1 MTTLQGTLHPHL
13 EEGTYR
19 RAVVFSTVFHVLVVL
34 FFTFGSYFLPAPDPI
49 VLGLGEGGGQR
60 GNFVSVGLAADIGGG
75 EGMYKPPV
83 TPRADTAPPPPAP
96 KPEEAAPVEPAPT
109 QDVFAEEKKKPKK
122 KQVDPQQPKVQPK
135 SEPKSKQGLIPRE
148 PDPGKGPS
156 AGGGGTGGG
165 FGSGRGVSIGSGQGQ
180 DQGIESWYIRQVE
193 QRVGQNWL
201 QTSLGQLE
209 KRVQAVATFVVNP
222 DGRITGVEL
231 EKSSGISSVDLAVQR
246 AIMAS
251 TPLPKLPYELR
262 GRTVV
267 FKAVFE
273 YPPR

>member
-1 MTTLQGTLHPHL
+1 
-13 EEGTYR
+13 
-19 RAVVFSTVFHVLVVL
+19 
-34 FFTFGSYFLPAPDPI
+34 
-49 VLGLGEGGGQR
+49 
-60 GNFVSVGLAADIGGG
+60 
-75 EGMYKPPV
+75 MYKPPV
-83 TPRADTAPPPPAP
+83 TSRAETAPLPPAP
-96 KPEEAAPVEPAPT
+96 KPEVAAPDEPVPT
-109 QDVFAEEKKKPKK
+109 QDVFVEEKKKPQKK
-122 KQVDPQQPKVQPK
+122 PAEPQPKVQPK
-135 SEPKSKQGLIPRE
+135 SESQSKKGLIPRE

-201 QTSLGQLE
+201 QTSLGRLE
-209 KRVQAVATFVVNP
+209 RRVQAVATFLVNP
-222 DGRITGVEL
+222 DGRITEVEL
-231 EKSSGISSVDLAVQR
+231 EKSSGISSVDLAVRR
-246 AIMAS
+246 AILAS

-262 GRTVV
+262 GRTVK

>member
-1 MTTLQGTLHPHL
+1 MSFS
-13 EEGTYR
+13 
-19 RAVVFSTVFHVLVVL
+19 AVLHVLVVV
-34 FFTFGSYFLPAPDPI
+34 FFTFGAYLLPAPDPI
-49 VLGLGEGGGQR
+49 VIGLGEGGGQP
-60 GNFVSVGLAADIGGG
+60 GDFVSVGLAEDTGGG
-75 EGMYKPPV
+75 EGMYKSPI
-83 TPRADTAPPPPAP
+83 TPRADSAPPPPAP
-96 KPEEAAPVEPAPT
+96 EPEVVTPDEPAPT
-109 QDVFAEEKKKPKK
+109 QDVFVEEKKKPKK
-122 KQVDPQQPKVQPK
+122 EPEEPLPPPKPKVQPK
-135 SEPKSKQGLIPRE
+135 AEPENKKGLIPRE
-148 PDPGKGPS
+148 PDPGKGPR

-209 KRVQAVATFVVNP
+209 RQVQAVATFVVNP
-222 DGRITGVEL
+222 DGRITEVEL
-231 EKSSGISSVDLAVQR
+231 EKSSGIRSVDLAVQR
-246 AIMAS
+246 AILAS

-262 GRTVV
+262 GRTVM